1 MITTVVIPVLNGYDL
16 LKRSVG
22 SLPRSVQNVLIVD
35 NGDCLSKW
43 DLDELNHPGLR
54 LLSMPS
60 NLGVPQSWNLGIKLY
75 PHEPGWLFLN
85 HDAWFGEGA
94 WERFSKDVGEGRI
107 TLAGSP
113 PWCCAWIG
121 RGVVDRVG
129 LFCEAFYPAYME
141 DVDYERRARALG
153 IPVEMSTAT
162 VGHDNSS
169 TIRSDERLL
178 RRNDASHAR
187 NAAIYDNRWHGLQDH
202 EVPAQLDWS
211 LYQRTVNSWD

>member
-22 SLPRSVQNVLIVD
+22 SIPKSVPHVLIVD

-43 DLDELNHPGLR
+43 DLDELDHPGLR

-75 PHEPGWLFLN
+75 PHEPGWLLLN
-85 HDAWFGEGA
+85 HDAWFADDA
-94 WERFSKDVGEGRI
+94 WEVFGREVGEDRI

-121 RGVVDRVG
+121 RGVVQRVG
-129 LFCEAFYPAYME
+129 LFCEQFYPAYME
-141 DVDYERRARALG
+141 DADYERRAHALG
-153 IPVEMSTAT
+153 VPVVTSTAT

-169 TIRSDERLL
+169 TIHSDEAL
-178 RRNDASHAR
+178 RRKNDATHAR
-187 NAAIYDNRWHGLQDH
+187 NLAIYDNRWSGVQAH
-202 EVPAQLDWS
+202 EVPTILEWD
-211 LYQRTVNSWD
+211 LHTRLTNSWD

>member
-22 SLPRSVQNVLIVD
+22 SLPRSVQNVLLID

-43 DLDELNHPGLR
+43 DLDVLNHPGLR
-54 LLSMPS
+54 LLNMPS

-75 PHEPGWLFLN
+75 PHEPGWLLLN
-85 HDAWFGEGA
+85 HDAWFEDGA
-94 WERFSKDVGEGRI
+94 WDRFSADAGEDRI

-169 TIRSDERLL
+169 TIRSDESLL
-178 RRNDASHAR
+178 RRNDASHAQ

>member
-22 SLPRSVQNVLIVD
+22 SIPHSVPNVLIID

-43 DLDELNHPGLR
+43 DLNELAHPGLR

-75 PHEPGWLFLN
+75 PHEPGWLLLN

-178 RRNDASHAR
+178 RRNDASHAQ